1 MTWKT
6 ILVAQDGWMI
16 QEKHE
21 EVINVV
27 RSSGEYYTGVDSYRG
42 RGIRTNKESEVGN
55 ELEYKRIGF
64 LSNPAKTIINTD
76 MMRKEELGLA
86 ICCEINF
93 YNH

>member
-1 MTWKT
+1 MKMTRRIRELKPLLFLSEFRMTWKT

-42 RGIRTNKESEVGN
+42 RGIRTNKESEV
-55 ELEYKRIGF
+55 
-64 LSNPAKTIINTD
+64 
-76 MMRKEELGLA
+76 
-86 ICCEINF
+86 
-93 YNH
+93 